1 MSNSTNNKNVRKVSR
16 EIINYLIKNPQT
28 QRYKITNIKGRI
40 GKKYKYHK
48 VIKNA
53 TILNFATEEEK
64 KIVTPILK
72 RRTTR
77 TLSGVSVIAIMTE
90 PLPCPGTCIYCPG
103 QDSQPGQK
111 VAQSYTGQEPAAMR
125 SIHNNYDPYFQV
137 LSRIKDLEV
146 IGHSIDK
153 IELIIMGGT
162 FLSTDMKY
170 QEDFVKGALE
180 GIIEKRVKN
189 LEEAKKLAEKSR
201 KRVIGITIETRPDY
215 CKEIYVDRMLRYGT
229 TRVELGIQTLNNEIY
244 ELVKRG
250 HSTKDSIE
258 AIRIAKDAGLK
269 VNVHMMPNLP
279 GASLETDLEMF
290 NSLFSNT
297 DYRPDMLKIYPTL
310 VIKGTGLYNWWKQGK
325 YAPFSDSELV
335 DLIARV
341 KQKVP
346 SYVRIQRIMRDIPA
360 NLIEAGCKKSNLR
373 QIIQKK
379 LIEMNETCKCI
390 RCREYGTKIVRKI
403 DKRKDIINET
413 FLNEI
418 KLYRQDYKASEGQEI
433 FLSYE
438 SQKENFL
445 VGYLRLRKPSELA
458 HRPELNDGRTLIVR
472 EIKVVGELVP
482 RDLKPNQFSQIQ
494 HRGFGKMLMENAEKI
509 SREEFGAKKL
519 AIISGFGVRDW
530 FYNKGYKLDGVYVS
544 KFL

>member
-1 MSNSTNNKNVRKVSR
+1 
-16 EIINYLIKNPQT
+16 
-28 QRYKITNIKGRI
+28 
-40 GKKYKYHK
+40 
-48 VIKNA
+48 
-53 TILNFATEEEK
+53 
-64 KIVTPILK
+64 
-72 RRTTR
+72 
-77 TLSGVSVIAIMTE
+77 MTK

-103 QDSQPGQK
+103 QESQPGEK

-125 SIHNNYDPYFQV
+125 SIHNNYNPYSQV

-162 FLSTDMKY
+162 FLSTDVKY

-189 LEEAKKLAEKSR
+189 LEEAKREAEKSR

-215 CKEIYVDRMLRYGT
+215 CKETDVDRMLKYGT

-290 NSLFSNT
+290 NSLFSNP

-310 VIKGTGLYNWWKQGK
+310 VIKGTGLYDWWKQGK
-325 YAPFSDSELV
+325 YTPFSDSELV
-335 DLIARV
+335 NLIASI
-341 KQKVP
+341 KQNLP

-360 NLIEAGCKKSNLR
+360 NLIEAGSKKSNLR
-373 QIIQKK
+373 QYIQERLEKIGKK
-379 LIEMNETCKCI
+379 CNCI
-390 RCREYGTKIVRKI
+390 RCREYG
-403 DKRKDIINET
+403 
-413 FLNEI
+413 I
-418 KLYRQDYKASEGQEI
+418 KLKGNIIEKNSFDNIQLYRFDYEASKGKEI

-438 SQKENFL
+438 NKKEGYL
-445 VGYLRLRKPSELA
+445 LGYLRLRKPSELT
-458 HRPELNDGRTLIVR
+458 HRPELSDGNTMIVR
-472 EIKVVGELVP
+472 EVKIVGELVP
-482 RDLKPNQFSQIQ
+482 KDSKPERNLQIQ
-494 HRGFGKMLMENAEKI
+494 HRGYGKMLMKNAEKI
-509 SREEFGAKKL
+509 SIEDFDAKKL
-519 AIISGFGVRDW
+519 AVISGIGARDW
-530 FYNKGYKLDGVYVS
+530 FYGIGYKLDGIYVS